1 MYNQNVNNL
10 KKKNKME
17 IFKKKKKC
25 TKGMEIYTN
34 IKNGICF
41 QCKKIGYK
49 KVLKEVFIVIL
60 HIDSFKDWA
69 KCVQLDHYREF
80 WNTLALVSNP
90 LQYTSHKIENVNFHT
105 KNQIDK

>member
-1 MYNQNVNNL
+1 
-10 KKKNKME
+10 ME
-17 IFKKKKKC
+17 IFEKKKKMKC

-34 IKNGICF
+34 IKSGICF

-49 KVLKEVFIVIL
+49 TVLKEVFIVIL

-69 KCVQLDHYREF
+69 KCVQLDHYRDF

-105 KNQIDK
+105 

>member
-1 MYNQNVNNL
+1 
-10 KKKNKME
+10 ME

-34 IKNGICF
+34 IKSGICF

-69 KCVQLDHYREF
+69 KCVQLDHYRNF

-105 KNQIDK
+105 KNQIDR